1 MSSKKQ
7 ICFVCTG
14 NIIRSPL
21 AENLFK
27 RLAEQDGLPDR
38 YEAGSAGID
47 DWHVG
52 EPPDERMRRVAA
64 RHGLVYNSRARQFQ
78 RRDFDRYDL
87 IIAMDRDNREALLGM
102 ARSPVDRAKI
112 HLLRE
117 FDPQG
122 GSNLP
127 VPDPYY
133 GGPGGFEEVYLMIER
148 SVHGLWEMLE
158 RDDIGIG

>member
-1 MSSKKQ
+1 MR

-27 RLAEQDGLPDR
+27 RQAKQAGAVKR
-38 YEAGSAGID
+38 YEVSSAGTG

-64 RHGLVYNSRARQFQ
+64 RQGLVYSGRARQFQ
-78 RRDFDRYDL
+78 RRDFDRFDL
-87 IIAMDRDNREALLGM
+87 ILAMDKQNRDDLIAL
-102 ARSPVDRAKI
+102 ARSAEDRAKI

-117 FDPQG
+117 YDPQG
-122 GSNLP
+122 GPNLP

-133 GGPGGFEEVYLMIER
+133 GGMNGFEEVYRVVER
-148 SVHGLWEMLE
+148 SVKGLFERLEKGEE
-158 RDDIGIG
+158 RDQSTR